1 MNLWFLQYLLRTYVT
16 MHRLFEQKK
25 NPTRGSHGSQRRN
38 YVHVAIVF
46 VAGLLGTL
54 GLAWAQEPSP
64 ESGVVESAAPAAQP
78 AASEFV
84 AVPDLASQLKKIDP
98 NASVEWDGRRLRI
111 AVKGQKFTLF
121 LTNAD
126 VVVNGTPQ
134 RVSSPLRVYRGEL
147 YVPQD
152 AVDLLA
158 AELAKTETQATPA
171 PSPSP
176 SPTPTPTAT
185 PATTPAVTPTPTKTP
200 TPSPSPAPEQT
211 KTAAPTSSPVATPG
225 LPPSVTPPTT
235 PRPTISIEVR
245 PPGKATPQLVPV
257 SPAQVGDNFARLVR
271 QREELA
277 QSAIKPVPRAELEQL
292 ARNTKVTKI
301 VLDPDEG
308 VAADASSE
316 ARRQSHLTLQLAM
329 KIKMRLAGQGYQVEL
344 TREDPQYVSLARKLE
359 QIRHSPGHV
368 LISVRVGSNPSA
380 SVSGVRVLYPSSA
393 TDYSVGKPEL
403 ASGDLIAVEQTYM
416 PFAEKSKTLAALCL
430 GALKNEFPHEAI
442 AMVPVP
448 LYLGRRAPMPAV
460 EIVVGNLTNPADRKR
475 LLDEAQQDRL
485 ADLLA
490 QAVAQWAQG
499 NAPRGSESASMQK
512 GEQTR

>member
-1 MNLWFLQYLLRTYVT
+1 

-25 NPTRGSHGSQRRN
+25 NPTLGSIWPQCRD
-38 YVHVAIVF
+38 YAFVAIIF
-46 VAGLLGTL
+46 VAGLLSTL
-54 GLAWAQEPSP
+54 ELAWAQEPAP

-78 AASEFV
+78 AVSEFV

-158 AELAKTETQATPA
+158 SELAKTETRGTPA

-176 SPTPTPTAT
+176 SPTPTPTPT
-185 PATTPAVTPTPTKTP
+185 PTSTPTVTPLLTKTP

-211 KTAAPTSSPVATPG
+211 ITPTPTSSPVASPVPPPSATPPSPT
-225 LPPSVTPPTT
+225 LSIEIRPPSRATPPSV
-235 PRPTISIEVR
+235 R
-245 PPGKATPQLVPV
+245 V
-257 SPAQVGDNFARLVR
+257 SRSHVGDTFAHLVR
-271 QREELA
+271 EREEVA
-277 QSAIKPVPRAELEQL
+277 QSAVKPMPRAELEKL
-292 ARNTKVTKI
+292 ARNMKVTKI

-308 VAADASSE
+308 VTADASSE

-329 KIKMRLAGQGYQVEL
+329 KIKTRLANQGYQIEL

-359 QIRHSPGHV
+359 QIRQSAGHV
-368 LISVRVGSNPSA
+368 LISIRAGTNPSA
-380 SVSGVRVLYPSSA
+380 SVSGVRVLYPSPA
-393 TDYSVGKPEL
+393 TDYTVGKPEL
-403 ASGDLIAVEQTYM
+403 ASGDLVAVEQTYM
-416 PFAEKSKTLAALCL
+416 PFAEKSKTLAGLCL
-430 GALKNEFPHEAI
+430 AALKNEFPHEAI
-442 AMVPVP
+442 AMVPIP

-460 EIVVGNLTNPADRKR
+460 EIVVGNLSNPADRKR

-490 QAVAQWAQG
+490 QAIAQWAEG
-499 NAPRGSESASMQK
+499 NAPRSSESASLQK
-512 GEQTR
+512 GGQTP